1 MAQVPEAL
9 VEVTVHSSEG
19 PCLLAGRRQRALCR
33 NAMQESCSSMASLG
47 TFPAQGSE
55 LLSRLDRGEDAWVP
69 DLQSSE
75 ESAEEGPV
83 KPTLKRWPKAGM
95 WWDLYRSP
103 VKYTTTSESSED
115 EQESEAEEQK
125 RPRGGRKLTILRR
138 SILDIFKGNGCQ
150 GVKQT
155 EASKNRPQLK
165 KPPRAQL
172 GKIKCSATEVGDV
185 APSTAKK
192 KASGRE
198 PQRTC
203 PDCGQAFKTKASLL
217 SHQKTHSGE
226 CPYKC
231 STCGERFTAKKAF
244 ANHQRGHAEERGY
257 KHPSP
262 RKHPKAYLR
271 ERPFKCSECG
281 MRFQR
286 KRTLT
291 AHLNSHT
298 AERPYRCPECEKAFT
313 RKENLDRHQKIHMR
327 ERKGS
332 PPKGEREERAAIF
345 PDAPEKNPPAA
356 SVSEGTFL
364 SGLGADRQQGTPQ
377 NLYKCQFCGRCMRTK
392 SLLVDHERIH
402 REEMPYK
409 CSQCQKSFLHKYSF
423 LQHEATHWRK
433 AACERPVRMSANYT
447 PSTSRIFHMAENLS
461 AVPTDGGK
469 VTNVFNLSQ
478 HTRTP
483 GGERV
488 YKCQYCGKCLS
499 GSGPLTNHEKLH
511 RRGRS
516 YKCPYCVKRFSRKDN
531 LLQHKATHKNKKPVG
546 RPRLKSSR
554 SVSERIHTELQ
565 PHTDVRDG
573 IVTRSVARSLSLS
586 KHLKTYTESKVYKC
600 QYCGEHTRTK
610 SLLVDHERIHKRK
623 KKPYQCLECGKS
635 FYQKNYLASHQRGH
649 VRKKL
654 SKRSDADQKV
664 TTDNPR
670 SLKRGTPH
678 RRKVLWRCFKCG
690 KHFDYKYHL
699 TRHQKTHLAEKPFK
713 CVCGKGFVE
722 MWHLKRHEKTQ
733 LNKKCHE
740 KLLRAEGKGAILNS
754 ANGVHPEERNPGELP
769 VNTEPPT
776 ASSTVERNI
785 LQDTEEE
792 NTRSLAA
799 LAEASE
805 VEILDV
811 SEQGGTHVQVQVELS
826 EQSQQ
831 NSLQNCREENV
842 SVSQP
847 VESKRKLSGKDRVT
861 VRYKQDDH
869 SKGQQVH
876 QRHCS
881 KRARLQSNKQE
892 KACVRW
898 QLRSQAMM
906 LRRRS
911 KQKMQLVGEQ
921 ARSCFCQQEGPRR
934 KASLL
939 QACKKVK
946 TCSSPQRNQ
955 DTAAS
960 PKGNSETGSCTAG
973 NCDAVAIR
981 GEEDLQELS
990 PLPGRSPLQSCER
1003 AQPADELQNASL
1015 QKMEMW
1021 PRWNP
1026 SSPEACKE
1034 VETCSGPQRN
1044 QHTAAS
1050 PKGNSDSG
1058 SCTSGEY
1065 DAVSIGGQE
1074 DLQEL
1079 SPLPER
1085 SPLQSC
1091 ERAQAADEL
1100 QNASLQNMEEMP
1112 RWNPSSPGV
1121 CKEVE
1126 TCSGPQRNQHTAASP
1141 NSNSDS
1147 WSSMTVNCDALDIV
1161 GQEDLPELSPL
1172 PGRSPLQSCK
1182 GAQAADELQNASLQ
1196 NMEEMTRWEPSSPEA
1211 CKEVETCSGPQ
1222 RNQHTAASPIGNSDS
1237 WSCTSGEYDAV
1248 SIRGEEDLQAL
1259 SPLPERSPL
1268 QSCERAQPA
1277 DELQN
1282 ASLQN
1287 MEEMPRWNPS
1297 SPGVCKEVEA
1307 CSGPQR
1313 NQHIATSSSLLRGSP
1328 KDCEPGEW
1336 SFCLSSQTT
1345 FSTKSEPETIRS
1357 ATLGMLTTATSKKGP
1372 KKVLER
1378 ECNGNSE
1385 TGSCTSGE
1393 YDVVAIGGQE
1403 DLQDLSSLP
1412 ERSPLQSCER
1422 AQAADKLQ
1430 NVSLQNMEE
1439 MPRWNPSPLE
1449 SCKEVETCSGPQRN
1463 QHTATSPKGNSDSGS
1478 CTSGDYDAVSIGG
1491 QEDLQELSPLPERSP
1506 LQSCE
1511 RAQPA
1516 DELQNVSLQNMEI
1529 WPRWN
1534 PSSPGACK
1542 EVEACSGPQKNQHT
1556 AASSSLL
1563 RSSPKGFE
1571 PAEPSLCLPS
1581 QILFSTKSEPET
1593 IRSASLEMLITAALK
1608 KGPREGLERESEG
1621 NSETGSCTSG
1631 EYEAIAIGGQ
1641 EDLPELSPLPERS
1654 PLQSCERA
1662 HAADELQ
1669 NVSLQNMEEM
1679 PRWEPSSPEAFK
1691 EVETCSGP
1699 QRNQHTAASPNSN
1712 SDSWSSMTV
1721 NCDSLDIVEQEDL
1734 QELSPLPGRSP
1745 LQSCERAQPA
1755 DELQNASLQKMEM
1768 WPRWNPS
1775 SPEACKEV
1783 ETCSGPQ
1790 RNQHTAASSSLLRSS
1805 PKGCEPGERSYC
1817 LPSQTTFSTKS
1828 EPETIRSAALEMLTA
1843 AALKKGPREGLERES
1858 EDNSETGSCTS
1869 GEYDV
1874 VIIGEQEDL
1883 QELSPLPERSPL
1895 QSCERAHAADELQ
1908 NVSLQNMEEMP
1919 RWQNV
1924 SLQNMEEM
1932 PRWNPSPLEAC
1943 KEVETCSGPQ
1953 RNQHTAASPK
1963 GNSDSGSCTSGDYDV
1978 VVIGGQEDLQELSPL
1993 PERSPL
1999 QSCERA
2005 QAADELQNVCS
2016 GPQRNQHTAA
2026 SPKGNSD
2033 SGSCTSGEYDVVV
2046 IGGQEDLPE
2055 LSPLPGRSPLQSCE
2069 RAQPADEL
2077 QNAHQQPKVRLTLSG
2092 EAGNTSLRICKK
2104 ERGSDEPQTPMAAE
2118 PQSHKSWDKGVP
2130 REWKSE
2136 ETEPRYECSY
2146 CHQFFENQ
2154 DQLVRHENAH
2164 KRRPYLC
2171 THCGKGFPSAHART
2185 IHTRI
2190 HTGEKPFKCPECDFR
2205 CYASANLNKHRR
2217 THSRESPHLCVL
2229 CGQSFWFSHS
2239 LAVHRQMHSGKET
2252 YTCADC
2258 GQMFLRK
2265 NLLILHRKYKHQSGA
2280 V

>member
-1 MAQVPEAL
+1 MQQV
-9 VEVTVHSSEG
+9 EG
-19 PCLLAGRRQRALCR
+19 RWRSLRQWL
-33 NAMQESCSSMASLG
+33 QSG

-103 VKYTTTSESSED
+103 VKYNSTSESSED

-155 EASKNRPQLK
+155 EASKKRPQPK

-172 GKIKCSATEVGDV
+172 GKIKCSVTEVGDV
-185 APSTAKK
+185 APYTAKK
-192 KASGRE
+192 KASRRE

-231 STCGERFTAKKAF
+231 SSCGERFTAKKAF
-244 ANHQRGHAEERGY
+244 ASHQRGHAEERGY

-281 MRFQR
+281 MCFQR

-291 AHLNSHT
+291 AHLNSHA

-313 RKENLDRHQKIHMR
+313 RKEHLDRHQKIHAR
-327 ERKGS
+327 EKEGS

-345 PDAPEKNPPAA
+345 PEKRPPAA
-356 SVSEGTFL
+356 SEGTFL
-364 SGLGADRQQGTPQ
+364 SGLGTDRQQGTPQ

-433 AACERPVRMSANYT
+433 AACERPVRMNANYT
-447 PSTSRIFHMAENLS
+447 PSPSRIFHTAENLS
-461 AVPTDGGK
+461 AVLTDGGK
-469 VTNVFNLSQ
+469 VTNAFNLSQ
-478 HTRTP
+478 HPRTP

-499 GSGPLTNHEKLH
+499 GSGPLTNHKKLH

-531 LLQHKATHKNKKPVG
+531 LLQHKATHKKQKPVG
-546 RPRLKSSR
+546 RPRLKSSL

-565 PHTDVRDG
+565 PHTDLRDG
-573 IVTRSVARSLSLS
+573 VVTRSVARSLSFS
-586 KHLKTYTESKVYKC
+586 KHLKTYTEGKVYKC

-610 SLLVDHERIHKRK
+610 SLLVDHERIHRRK

-654 SKRSDADQKV
+654 SKRSNADRKV

-670 SLKRGTPH
+670 SLKRGNPH
-678 RRKVLWRCFKCG
+678 RRKAPWRCFKCG
-690 KHFDYKYHL
+690 KRFDYKYHL

-733 LNKKCHE
+733 LNKKCHK

-754 ANGVHPEERNPGELP
+754 ANGVHPEEKNQGELP

-792 NTRSLAA
+792 NTQSLA
-799 LAEASE
+799 LAEASDM
-805 VEILDV
+805 EILDV

-831 NSLQNCREENV
+831 NSLHNCREENV

-847 VESKRKLSGKDRVT
+847 VESKRKLSGKDRVI
-861 VRYKQDDH
+861 VRYMQDDH

-881 KRARLQSNKQE
+881 KRARLQGNKQ
-892 KACVRW
+892 KTACVKW
-898 QLRSQAMM
+898 QLRSQTMM

-911 KQKMQLVGEQ
+911 KQKVQLVGKQ
-921 ARSCFCQQEGPRR
+921 ARSCFCQQEGRRR
-934 KASLL
+934 KPSLL

-946 TCSSPQRNQ
+946 TCSGPQSNQ

-960 PKGNSETGSCTAG
+960 SSLLRSSPKGCEPAEHSFCLPSQTMFSTKSEPETIRSAALEMLAIAALKKGPREGLERESKGNSETGSCTSG
-973 NCDAVAIR
+973 EYNAVAIR
-981 GEEDLQELS
+981 GEEDTAASPNGNSDSGSSTAVNYDARDIGGQEDLPELS
-990 PLPGRSPLQSCER
+990 PLPERSPLQSCER
-1003 AQPADELQNASL
+1003 TQAADELQNASL
-1015 QKMEMW
+1015 QNMEMW

-1034 VETCSGPQRN
+1034 VETCSSPQKK

-1091 ERAQAADEL
+1091 ERAQPADELQNASLQKMEMWPRWKRSSPEACKEVETCSSPQKKQHTAASPKGNSDSGSCTSGEYDAVSIGGQEDLPPLSPLPERSPLQSCKRAQPTDEL
-1100 QNASLQNMEEMP
+1100 QNASLQNMEMCP
-1112 RWNPSSPGV
+1112 RWN
-1121 CKEVE
+1121 
-1126 TCSGPQRNQHTAASP
+1126 
-1141 NSNSDS
+1141 
-1147 WSSMTVNCDALDIV
+1147 
-1161 GQEDLPELSPL
+1161 
-1172 PGRSPLQSCK
+1172 
-1182 GAQAADELQNASLQ
+1182 
-1196 NMEEMTRWEPSSPEA
+1196 PSSPEA
-1211 CKEVETCSGPQ
+1211 CKEVETCCGPQ
-1222 RNQHTAASPIGNSDS
+1222 RNQHTAASPIGNSETG
-1237 WSCTSGEYDAV
+1237 SCTSGEYDAV
-1248 SIRGEEDLQAL
+1248 SIGGQEDLPEL

-1287 MEEMPRWNPS
+1287 MEMWPRWNPS
-1297 SPGVCKEVEA
+1297 SPEACKEVET
-1307 CSGPQR
+1307 CCGPQR
-1313 NQHIATSSSLLRGSP
+1313 NQHTATSSTLLRGSP
-1328 KDCEPGEW
+1328 KGCEPAEL
-1336 SFCLSSQTT
+1336 SFCLPSQTM

-1357 ATLGMLTTATSKKGP
+1357 ATLEMLT
-1372 KKVLER
+1372 
-1378 ECNGNSE
+1378 
-1385 TGSCTSGE
+1385 
-1393 YDVVAIGGQE
+1393 
-1403 DLQDLSSLP
+1403 
-1412 ERSPLQSCER
+1412 
-1422 AQAADKLQ
+1422 
-1430 NVSLQNMEE
+1430 
-1439 MPRWNPSPLE
+1439 
-1449 SCKEVETCSGPQRN
+1449 
-1463 QHTATSPKGNSDSGS
+1463 
-1478 CTSGDYDAVSIGG
+1478 
-1491 QEDLQELSPLPERSP
+1491 
-1506 LQSCE
+1506 
-1511 RAQPA
+1511 
-1516 DELQNVSLQNMEI
+1516 
-1529 WPRWN
+1529 
-1534 PSSPGACK
+1534 
-1542 EVEACSGPQKNQHT
+1542 
-1556 AASSSLL
+1556 
-1563 RSSPKGFE
+1563 
-1571 PAEPSLCLPS
+1571 
-1581 QILFSTKSEPET
+1581 
-1593 IRSASLEMLITAALK
+1593 TAALK

-1631 EYEAIAIGGQ
+1631 EYDAVSIRGEEDTAASPKCNSDSGSSTAVNYDARDIGGQ
-1641 EDLPELSPLPERS
+1641 EDLPEWSPLPERSPLQSCERTQAADELQNASLQNMEMWPRWNPSSPEACKEVETFSGPQRNQHTAASPIGNSETGSCKSGEYDAVSIGGQEDLPPLSPLPERS

-1662 HAADELQ
+1662 QA
-1669 NVSLQNMEEM
+1669 
-1679 PRWEPSSPEAFK
+1679 
-1691 EVETCSGP
+1691 
-1699 QRNQHTAASPNSN
+1699 
-1712 SDSWSSMTV
+1712 
-1721 NCDSLDIVEQEDL
+1721 
-1734 QELSPLPGRSP
+1734 
-1745 LQSCERAQPA
+1745 A
-1755 DELQNASLQKMEM
+1755 DELQNASLQNMEM

-1790 RNQHTAASSSLLRSS
+1790 RNQHTATSFSLLRGS
-1805 PKGCEPGERSYC
+1805 PKDCEPGEWSFC
-1817 LPSQTTFSTKS
+1817 LPPQATFSTKS
-1828 EPETIRSAALEMLTA
+1828 EPENIRSAALEMLTT
-1843 AALKKGPREGLERES
+1843 AALKKGPREGLEMES
-1858 EDNSETGSCTS
+1858 EGNSETGSCTS

-1874 VIIGEQEDL
+1874 VVHRWARRPATSCHPCLEEALCRVVKEPKL
-1883 QELSPLPERSPL
+1883 QMNSRMHLFRTWRCGQDGTP
-1895 QSCERAHAADELQ
+1895 A
-1908 NVSLQNMEEMP
+1908 
-1919 RWQNV
+1919 
-1924 SLQNMEEM
+1924 
-1932 PRWNPSPLEAC
+1932 
-1943 KEVETCSGPQ
+1943 PQ
-1953 RNQHTAASPK
+1953 R
-1963 GNSDSGSCTSGDYDV
+1963 
-1978 VVIGGQEDLQELSPL
+1978 
-1993 PERSPL
+1993 
-1999 QSCERA
+1999 
-2005 QAADELQNVCS
+2005 
-2016 GPQRNQHTAA
+2016 
-2026 SPKGNSD
+2026 
-2033 SGSCTSGEYDVVV
+2033 
-2046 IGGQEDLPE
+2046 
-2055 LSPLPGRSPLQSCE
+2055 
-2069 RAQPADEL
+2069 PA
-2077 QNAHQQPKVRLTLSG
+2077 
-2092 EAGNTSLRICKK
+2092 
-2104 ERGSDEPQTPMAAE
+2104 
-2118 PQSHKSWDKGVP
+2118 
-2130 REWKSE
+2130 
-2136 ETEPRYECSY
+2136 
-2146 CHQFFENQ
+2146 
-2154 DQLVRHENAH
+2154 
-2164 KRRPYLC
+2164 RR
-2171 THCGKGFPSAHART
+2171 
-2185 IHTRI
+2185 
-2190 HTGEKPFKCPECDFR
+2190 
-2205 CYASANLNKHRR
+2205 
-2217 THSRESPHLCVL
+2217 
-2229 CGQSFWFSHS
+2229 
-2239 LAVHRQMHSGKET
+2239 
-2252 YTCADC
+2252 
-2258 GQMFLRK
+2258 
-2265 NLLILHRKYKHQSGA
+2265 
-2280 V
+2280 